1 MMLSIILQA
10 ATATTAAI
18 DSASA
23 AVSAIPVAT
32 STPAIVAEP
41 AVVSLL
47 DIILKGGLIMIP
59 IGLLFAV
66 AIYIFI
72 ERYITIRR
80 ASFIEGNFMNDI
92 QEMIESNKIDSALK
106 LCKKNDLPIAR
117 MVEKGIKRIGRPI
130 KEIEESIE
138 IVGKFEVYELEKG
151 LPILAVIAGIAP
163 MFGFLGTILGVI
175 KIFFDIS
182 QTSDVSIGAV
192 SSGLYVKMVSSAS
205 GLIVGILAY
214 IFYNWL
220 TIKVGKAVNKMERNA
235 MNFIDFLQE
244 PNK

>member
-1 MMLSIILQA
+1 MTLPIILQA
-10 ATATTAAI
+10 TPIVDTISTTVN
-18 DSASA
+18 S
-23 AVSAIPVAT
+23 IPVGSK
-32 STPAIVAEP
+32 STI
-41 AVVSLL
+41 VSLW
-47 DIILKGGLIMIP
+47 DIIQKGGIIMIP
-59 IGLLFAV
+59 IGILLAV

-72 ERYITIRR
+72 ERYITIHN
-80 ASFIEGNFMNDI
+80 ASSNEGNFMNDI
-92 QEMIESNKIDSALK
+92 QELIESEKIDKALL
-106 LCKKNDLPIAR
+106 LCKTNDLPIAR
-117 MVEKGIKRIGRPI
+117 MVEKGIKRMGRPI

-138 IVGKFEVYELEKG
+138 IVGKFEVYDLEKG

-182 QTSDVSIGAV
+182 LTSDVSIGSV
-192 SSGLYVKMVSSAS
+192 SAGLYVKMVSSAS

-220 TIKVGKAVNKMERNA
+220 NIKVGKAVNRMERNA

>member
-1 MMLSIILQA
+1 MMLSLILQA
-10 ATATTAAI
+10 ATVV
-18 DSASA
+18 DSASSTVKNIPVMSGSS
-23 AVSAIPVAT
+23 AVS
-32 STPAIVAEP
+32 
-41 AVVSLL
+41 LW
-47 DIILKGGLIMIP
+47 DIIQKGGVIMIP
-59 IGLLFAV
+59 IGILFAT

-80 ASFIEGNFMNDI
+80 ASASEGNFMNDI
-92 QEMIESNKIDSALK
+92 QSLIESDKIEKALA
-106 LCKKNDLPIAR
+106 LCAKTSLPIAR

-182 QTSDVSIGAV
+182 QTSDVSIGSV

-220 TIKVGKAVNKMERNA
+220 NIKVGKAVNKMEKNA
-235 MNFIDFLQE
+235 MNFIDFLHE

>member
-1 MMLSIILQA
+1 MMLSLILQV
-10 ATATTAAI
+10 ATPVVDTI
-18 DSASA
+18 NSAVNSIPVVAKPA
-23 AVSAIPVAT
+23 AVS
-32 STPAIVAEP
+32 
-41 AVVSLL
+41 LW
-47 DIILKGGLIMIP
+47 DIIQKGGIIMIP
-59 IGLLFAV
+59 IGILFAT

-72 ERYITIRR
+72 ERYITIRN
-80 ASFIEGNFMNDI
+80 ASASEGNFMNDI
-92 QEMIESNKIDSALK
+92 QSMIESDKIDKALA
-106 LCKKNDLPIAR
+106 LCAKNTLPIAR

-138 IVGKFEVYELEKG
+138 IVGKFEVYELERG

-182 QTSDVSIGAV
+182 QTSDVSIGSV

-214 IFYNWL
+214 VFYNWL
-220 TIKVGKAVNKMERNA
+220 NIKVGKAVNKMERNA

>member
-1 MMLSIILQA
+1 MMLSLILQV
-10 ATATTAAI
+10 ATPVVDTI
-18 DSASA
+18 NSAVNSIPVVAKPA
-23 AVSAIPVAT
+23 AVS
-32 STPAIVAEP
+32 
-41 AVVSLL
+41 LW
-47 DIILKGGLIMIP
+47 DIIQKGGIIMIP
-59 IGLLFAV
+59 IGILFAT

-72 ERYITIRR
+72 ERYITIRN
-80 ASFIEGNFMNDI
+80 ASASEGNFMNDI
-92 QEMIESNKIDSALK
+92 QTMIESDKIDKALA
-106 LCKKNDLPIAR
+106 LCSKNTLPIAR

-182 QTSDVSIGAV
+182 QTSDVSIGSV

-214 IFYNWL
+214 VFYNWL
-220 TIKVGKAVNKMERNA
+220 NIKVGKAVNKMERNA

>member
-1 MMLSIILQA
+1 MLSLILQA
-10 ATATTAAI
+10 ATVV
-18 DSASA
+18 DSASSTVKNIPVMSGSS
-23 AVSAIPVAT
+23 AVS
-32 STPAIVAEP
+32 
-41 AVVSLL
+41 LW
-47 DIILKGGLIMIP
+47 DIIQKGGVIMIP
-59 IGLLFAV
+59 IGILFAT

-80 ASFIEGNFMNDI
+80 ASASEGNFMNDI
-92 QEMIESNKIDSALK
+92 QSLIESDKIEKALA
-106 LCKKNDLPIAR
+106 LCAKTSLPIAR

-182 QTSDVSIGAV
+182 QTSDVSIGSV

-220 TIKVGKAVNKMERNA
+220 NIKVGKAVNKMEKNA
-235 MNFIDFLQE
+235 MNFIDFLHE

>member
-1 MMLSIILQA
+1 MILSLILQVSPVVD
-10 ATATTAAI
+10 TLS
-18 DSASA
+18 SAVNS
-23 AVSAIPVAT
+23 IPVV
-32 STPAIVAEP
+32 SKP
-41 AVVSLL
+41 AVVSIW
-47 DIILKGGLIMIP
+47 DIIQKGGIIMIP
-59 IGLLFAV
+59 IGILFAV

-72 ERYITIRR
+72 ERFITIQN
-80 ASFIEGNFMNDI
+80 ATSSEGNFMNDI
-92 QEMIESNKIDSALK
+92 QELIESEKIDKALL

-138 IVGKFEVYELEKG
+138 IMGKFEVYELERG

-182 QTSDVSIGAV
+182 QTSDVSIGSV

-205 GLIVGILAY
+205 GLIVGILA
-214 IFYNWL
+214 FVFFNWL
-220 TIKVGKAVNKMERNA
+220 NIKVGKAVNKMERNA

>member
-1 MMLSIILQA
+1 MMLSLILQA
-10 ATATTAAI
+10 TPVV
-18 DSASA
+18 DSVSSA
-23 AVSAIPVAT
+23 VNSAVSNIPVVQQPTA
-32 STPAIVAEP
+32 
-41 AVVSLL
+41 VSLW
-47 DIILKGGLIMIP
+47 DIIQKGGLIMIP
-59 IGLLFAV
+59 IGILFAA

-72 ERYITIRR
+72 ERFITIHN
-80 ASFIEGNFMNDI
+80 ATKSEGNFMNDI
-92 QEMIESNKIDSALK
+92 QSMIESDKIDKALS
-106 LCKKNDLPIAR
+106 LCSKTSLPIAR

-138 IVGKFEVYELEKG
+138 IVGKFEIYELEKG

-214 IFYNWL
+214 VFYNWL
-220 TIKVGKAVNKMERNA
+220 NIKVGKAVNKMERNA